1 MMTTMMGKA
10 RNTYICG
17 RGSGA
22 THNDDDDDDEDNLD
36 DEGDEDTLPFPF
48 SRQWL
53 YSQCP
58 SLQGSKPSTNNS
70 SSQVKHFKMIIKII
84 MIII

>member
-22 THNDDDDDDEDNLD
+22 THNDDDDDDEDND
-36 DEGDEDTLPFPF
+36 DDDDREEQKCVHISGRGRGTTHNDDDDDDGK
-48 SRQWL
+48 
-53 YSQCP
+53 
-58 SLQGSKPSTNNS
+58 GSKYIYLWPWERSNT
-70 SSQVKHFKMIIKII
+70 
-84 MIII
+84 